1 MALFLT
7 NFLLSLTIY
16 CFILNDQ
23 VPLAQGAT
31 LGRFYTRIVAS
42 AIACIPLGALA
53 DNGSMYIQKGMQSF
67 TQGKIAESI
76 NFFDEAELSDNRY
89 SKYLW
94 QRGIA
99 YYYNNEFSKAK
110 NQFEIDAKVSPSDT
124 EERLWAYLC
133 NAKLITSTNEENAI
147 MTRPLPDRRNYMNV
161 IYEAYQDGKDI
172 VIDPSDNINRS
183 TEYFYL
189 NLYAGLLEEAR
200 RNPAK
205 SLRYVKDAVNSVYAK
220 VSRDYM
226 VDVAKIHLQL
236 RGNM

>member
-1 MALFLT
+1 MTVFSTGILISVA
-7 NFLLSLTIY
+7 IY
-16 CFILNDQ
+16 FFI
-23 VPLAQGAT
+23 PLARGGT
-31 LGRFYTRIVAS
+31 VLGRFYTRIVAS
-42 AIACIPLGALA
+42 AISCIPLGAFA
-53 DNGSMYIQKGMQSF
+53 DSGGMYIQKGMQSF
-67 TQGKIAESI
+67 SQGKIAESI
-76 NFFDEAELSDNRY
+76 KLFDEAELTDDRY
-89 SKYLW
+89 SRYLW

-110 NQFEIDAKVSPSDT
+110 NQFEIDAKISPSDT

-133 NAKLITSTNEENAI
+133 NAKLISSTNEENSI

-161 IYEAYQDGKDI
+161 IYEAYHDGKDI
-172 VIDPSDNINRS
+172 AIDPSDNKNRS
-183 TEYFYL
+183 VEYFYL

-200 RNPAK
+200 GNPAK

-220 VSRDYM
+220 ASRDYM